1 MPFITT
7 IQDTAYTWM
16 PRWFLVMMLVSSI
29 GSAVL
34 FLLTIRA
41 SGKKGYLFLAVA
53 AALPSLLYVK
63 TTVEEKIRQERA
75 WSEVGRPAFH
85 TVQGGPRPEIPW
97 MSALTLIGAVML
109 YRSEKSRANQSI
121 QGTPGKVPSPATE
134 PETRRS

>member
-1 MPFITT
+1 MPFIST
-7 IQDTAYTWM
+7 IQDTAYAWM

-63 TTVEEKIRQERA
+63 TTIEEKIRQ
-75 WSEVGRPAFH
+75 
-85 TVQGGPRPEIPW
+85 
-97 MSALTLIGAVML
+97 ALTLIGAVML
-109 YRSEKSRANQSI
+109 YRSEKSRANSESCVTRSRHTTLVEQA
-121 QGTPGKVPSPATE
+121 PGI
-134 PETRRS
+134 PETKAKTD